1 MKKPDLE
8 STLVAGLAG
17 TVLLTLFSRL
27 WFDCAQAE
35 CTPAGGSLM
44 IPATGFAVGA
54 GVQIGVRAL
63 GVS

>member
-1 MKKPDLE
+1 MKKPDIE

-17 TVLLTLFSRL
+17 AILLTLFSRM
-27 WFDCAQAE
+27 WFDCAQPE
-35 CTPAGGSLM
+35 CAANSSMM

-54 GVQIGVRAL
+54 GVQIGVRSL

>member
-17 TVLLTLFSRL
+17 AVLLTLFSRL
-27 WFDCAQAE
+27 WFDCSQAAPFDG
-35 CTPAGGSLM
+35 TLM
-44 IPATGFAVGA
+44 MPVTGFAVGA